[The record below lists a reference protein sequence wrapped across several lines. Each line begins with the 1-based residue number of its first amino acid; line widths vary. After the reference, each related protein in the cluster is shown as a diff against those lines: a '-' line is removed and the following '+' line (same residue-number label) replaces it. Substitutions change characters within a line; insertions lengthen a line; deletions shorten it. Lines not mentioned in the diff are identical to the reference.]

1 MSCLITYCKFL
12 LCLET
17 EDEFVAKYLKVENGT
32 VPLPTTQQS
41 SSNGA
46 AAAGNELKTETSDA
60 TKFIKAG
67 LILTLRA

>member
-1 MSCLITYCKFL
+1 MCCLITNSKCV

-17 EDEFVAKYLKVENGT
+17 EDKFVAKYLKVENGT

-46 AAAGNELKTETSDA
+46 EAVGNELKQETSDA

-67 LILTLRA
+67 LIFTL